1 MLNGCTRNETIKVN
15 FGRKNLQQQK
25 KKYYWLHEHLCL
37 INWAVLFFVMVFLI
51 LHVQNTDPD
60 NNMQNIAHFRV
71 FCVRNGQFV
80 GILVLE
86 YSLTKCLSL
95 IENSRQ
101 NCISTS
107 QRNQMSFV
115 ILMAV
120 FALSVTICHIH
131 MLLSQN
137 HSFHLPL
144 AYTILMCFR
153 HNDFG

>member
-1 MLNGCTRNETIKVN
+1 MAVPEMKRSKWILAEKIYNSKKRNIIDCTNTCV
-15 FGRKNLQQQK
+15 
-25 KKYYWLHEHLCL
+25 WLIEPFYSLL
-37 INWAVLFFVMVFLI
+37 WFFSFYMFKTLI
-51 LHVQNTDPD
+51 LIITCK
-60 NNMQNIAHFRV
+60 NIAHFRV
-71 FCVRNGQFV
+71 FCVWNGQFV

-107 QRNQMSFV
+107 KRNQMSFV

-131 MLLSQN
+131 MFLSQI
-137 HSFHLPL
+137 HSFHLPMT
-144 AYTILMCFR
+144 YTILMCFC
-153 HNDFG
+153 HIDFG